1 MHLQTYNPT
10 HTAESLQTIFE
21 DKYQLEDF
29 EDRYFRYMDYEN
41 VVEFSK
47 EEYRE
52 FMDILARGNAIFV
65 KAYEFY
71 RKDLVKNL
79 PDFAF
84 MEPFFAKKF
93 PLGEYFLGR
102 YDVIREAG
110 TGIYKFLETNANTP
124 GMITESCHVSK
135 YLFPEGY
142 HNSGADLRKYIQSI
156 FARHPGKKIGILL
169 PYSFEDED
177 FLTGLDYRDMIAEVA
192 GMENVI
198 VADIFESHIVEERYF
213 TMKGEKI
220 DVVLDFFPF
229 EFFLT
234 DLDFC
239 ENFFQ
244 ISKLGSVTVYN
255 PLESIVLQDKL
266 IFAVVYENIEEYSQ
280 EEQDFIRKHIPFTTR
295 EFQEDSSKYLAK
307 WRFGRYGREI
317 YQEQFYSSIPN
328 SKDFIFQQKIVPE
341 KCDDKENFLVFGAYT
356 NFQDGLAL
364 ITRKQKKLT
373 TADEDSRVTLVF
385 VNPEEKSD
393 GITL

>member
-1 MHLQTYNPT
+1 
-10 HTAESLQTIFE
+10 
-21 DKYQLEDF
+21 
-29 EDRYFRYMDYEN
+29 MDYEN
-41 VVEFSK
+41 IVKFSQA
-47 EEYRE
+47 EYTE
-52 FMDILARGNAIFV
+52 FMDILTRGNAIFV

-71 RKDLVKNL
+71 RKDLIKNL

-84 MEPFFAKKF
+84 MEPLFADKF
-93 PLGEYFLGR
+93 PLDTYFLGR
-102 YDVIREAG
+102 YDIIREAG

-135 YLFPEGY
+135 YLYPSSPRPLGEGSGVKSY
-142 HNSGADLRKYIQSI
+142 HNSGADLRAYIQSV

-192 GMENVI
+192 EMKNIV
-198 VADIFESHIVEERYF
+198 VADIFESHIVEETYF
-213 TMKGEKI
+213 MMKGEKI

-239 ENFFQ
+239 ENFFR
-244 ISKLGSVTVYN
+244 IAKSGNLRVYN

-266 IFAVVYENIEEYSQ
+266 IFAVIYENLDGYSR
-280 EEQDFIRKHIPFTTR
+280 EGQDFIHKHIPFTTR
-295 EFQEDSSKYLAK
+295 EFQEDNEKYLAK

-341 KCDDKENFLVFGAYT
+341 KCDGHGNFLVFGAYT
-356 NFQDGLAL
+356 DFRNGLAL

-373 TADEDSRVTLVF
+373 TADEESRIALVF
-385 VNPEEKSD
+385 VKE
-393 GITL
+393 

>member
-1 MHLQTYNPT
+1 MHLQPYIPT
-10 HTAESLQTIFE
+10 NTTESLQAIFE
-21 DKYQLEDF
+21 SKYELDDF
-29 EDRYFRYMDYEN
+29 EHRYFRYMDYEN
-41 VVEFSK
+41 IVEFSQ
-47 EEYRE
+47 EEYDE

-84 MEPFFAKKF
+84 MQSLFSDTF
-93 PLGEYFLGR
+93 PLDTYFLGR
-102 YDVIREAG
+102 YDVICESG

-124 GMITESCHVSK
+124 GMITESCHVSR

-142 HNSGADLRKYIQSI
+142 KNSWADLRTYIQSI
-156 FARHPGKKIGILL
+156 FARHPGKKIGVLL

-177 FLTGLDYRDMIAEVA
+177 FLTGLDYGDIISEVVW
-192 GMENVI
+192 MENVI
-198 VADIFESHIVEERYF
+198 IADIFESHIIEEKYF

-244 ISKLGSVTVYN
+244 IAQSGNLTVYN

-266 IFAVVYENIEEYSQ
+266 IFAVVYENIDAYS
-280 EEQDFIRKHIPFTTR
+280 ETEQIFIRKHIPFTTR
-295 EFQEDSSKYLAK
+295 EFQEDSDIYLAK

-328 SKDFIFQQKIVPE
+328 SKDFIFQQKIIPE
-341 KCDDKENFLVFGAYT
+341 KCDDKDNFLVFGAYT
-356 NFQDGLAL
+356 NFRDGLAL

-385 VNPEEKSD
+385 VKK
-393 GITL
+393 

>member
-1 MHLQTYNPT
+1 MHLQSYKPT
-10 HTAESLQTIFE
+10 NTTESLQSIFE
-21 DKYQLEDF
+21 NKYELEDF
-29 EDRYFRYMDYEN
+29 ENRYFRYMDYDN
-41 VVEFSK
+41 IVEFSK
-47 EEYRE
+47 EEYAE
-52 FMDILARGNAIFV
+52 FMDILSKGNAIFV

-71 RKDLVKNL
+71 RKDLLKNL

-84 MEPFFAKKF
+84 MEPLFAKKF

-102 YDVIREAG
+102 YDIIREEG

-142 HNSGADLRKYIQSI
+142 YNSGADLRKYIQSI

-177 FLTGLDYRDMIAEVA
+177 FLTGLDYRDMIAEIA
-192 GMENVI
+192 GMENIV
-198 VADIFESHIVEERYF
+198 VADIFESHIVEERCF

-266 IFAVVYENIEEYSQ
+266 IFTVVYENIEEYSK

-295 EFQEDSSKYLAK
+295 EFQEDSSKFLAK

-385 VNPEEKSD
+385 VK
-393 GITL
+393 G